1 MPEYQIRIKS
11 KTKGVNTIKKCIMAS
26 CHSDAEKEARRDLS
40 KDQYIDSLDNKSHPK
55 DRVITVER
63 K

>member
-40 KDQYIDSLDNKSHPK
+40 KDQYIDSLDNISFAK
-55 DRVITVER
+55 DTLRVIER
-63 K
+63 